1 MPNYAL
7 FQDVRYQ
14 DYWINLDKEFKEFIK
29 EALLSTLVAQSS
41 VVRRQV
47 ASAIAAIA
55 SIEIPRGEWLEIIPN
70 LSNNAAHE

>member
-1 MPNYAL
+1 M
-7 FQDVRYQ
+7 
-14 DYWINLDKEFKEFIK
+14 DKEFKEFIK
-29 EALLSTLVAQSS
+29 EALLSTLVAQSA